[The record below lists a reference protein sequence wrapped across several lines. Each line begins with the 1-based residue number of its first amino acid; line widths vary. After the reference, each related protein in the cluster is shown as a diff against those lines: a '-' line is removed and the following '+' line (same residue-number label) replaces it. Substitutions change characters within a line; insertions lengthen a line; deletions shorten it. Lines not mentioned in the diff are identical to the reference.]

1 MAIQSKRRVLLI
13 GLDGAT
19 WRLLE
24 PMMAKG
30 WLPNL
35 AHLCEQTA
43 SGVLESTVPPVTA
56 PAWASFQTGLLPGKH
71 GVYDF
76 NQYER
81 GQYRTQFASSADITQ
96 PTIWQLASN
105 VGKRVVS
112 VNVPLTYPLC
122 AVNGVAVGGMQTPN
136 LHSEF
141 IYPSHLRERFL
152 QANPNY
158 RIIVPQTE
166 FNLHGLEYFIE
177 ESIAAEQARVGAFR
191 YLLSEVVPDWHLA
204 MVHIQSTDT
213 MQHAVYCWLDP
224 TDERFSQDKC
234 RKIARF
240 YQAMDEEVGR
250 LVADLGNER
259 TLVVIL
265 SDHGHGSIYKMVNM
279 NAYLSQVGLLQ
290 FHGQGQEISLSTW
303 LRRAVKWLLR
313 LDRWNLNKALLPKRI
328 RRPLLERLA
337 HGRVVDWSRT
347 QVYMTNGWVYAYLY
361 LNLKNREAEGIVDPA
376 DYDKVCTQAT
386 EAVLRLT
393 DPTTG
398 GPIIERV
405 LRREEAFEGP
415 YLDLAPDLIVVPKPG
430 YEFSTSVFQDTDSV
444 VRENRL
450 GRDHTGSHTMDGIL
464 ILSGPGVMQSRLEGA
479 RLVDLFPTVLAWL
492 DVPVPGYSDG
502 RVLAEAF
509 AEPISVQ
516 VGEETLE
523 PGGAFGPGEQAYS
536 EEEAREI
543 EERLKALGYM

>member
-1 MAIQSKRRVLLI
+1 MATQSKRRALLI

-19 WRLLE
+19 WRLFK
-24 PMMAKG
+24 PMMARG

-35 AHLCEQTA
+35 ARLREQA
-43 SGVLESTVPPVTA
+43 AWGVLESTVPPVTA
-56 PAWASFQTGLLPGKH
+56 PAWTSFQTGVLPGKH
-71 GVYDF
+71 GVYAF

-81 GQYRTQFASSADITQ
+81 GQYRTELASSAEITK

-105 VGKRVVS
+105 AGKRVVS
-112 VNVPLTYPLC
+112 VNVPLTYPLRE
-122 AVNGVAVGGMQTPN
+122 VNGAAVGGMQTPN
-136 LHSEF
+136 LRSEF
-141 IYPSHLRERFL
+141 VYPPHLHERFL

-177 ESIAAEQARVGAFR
+177 ESIAAEQARVDAFR
-191 YLLSEVVPDWHLA
+191 YLLSEVVPDWDLA

-213 MQHAVYCWLDP
+213 IQHAVYCWLDP
-224 TDERFSQDKC
+224 TDERFSQDKY

-250 LVADLGNER
+250 LVADLGDER

-265 SDHGHGSIYKMVNM
+265 SDHGHGSIYKTVNV

-290 FHGQGQEISLSTW
+290 FYGQGQGISLSTW
-303 LRRAVKWLLR
+303 LRRAVKWVLR

-337 HGRVVDWSRT
+337 HGRVIDWSRT
-347 QVYMTNGWVYAYLY
+347 QVYMINGWVYAYLY
-361 LNLKNREAEGIVDPA
+361 LNLRDREAEGIVDRA
-376 DYDKVCTQAT
+376 DYDKVCAQAT
-386 EAVLRLT
+386 EAVLRLA
-393 DPTTG
+393 DPATG
-398 GPIIERV
+398 GPIIEHV
-405 LRREEAFEGP
+405 LRREEVFGGP
-415 YLDLAPDLIVVPKPG
+415 YLDLAPDLLVVPKPG
-430 YEFSTSVFQDTDSV
+430 YEFSASVFQDTDSIM
-444 VRENRL
+444 RENRL

-464 ILSGPGVMQSRLEGA
+464 ILCGPGVTHTRLQGA
-479 RLVDLFPTVLAWL
+479 QLVDTFPTVLAWL

-509 AEPISVQ
+509 AEPLSVQ
-516 VGEETLE
+516 VDEEILE
-523 PGGAFGPGEQAYS
+523 PGGAFSPGEQVYL
-536 EEEAREI
+536 EEDAREI